1 MTSNSHDLKHLQTLR
16 RQFQEQQASLKSQR
30 NELNAQTNLVNARL
44 QDLERQISA
53 IQSRGEPVV
62 SEHALLRYLE
72 RTLHL
77 NLDDI
82 RAEILCGR
90 AEQIRQLKTCK
101 IKTGTGLT
109 LIVKDQVVVT
119 VMD

>member
-16 RQFQEQQASLKSQR
+16 KQFQQQKAVLNNQR
-30 NELNAQTNLVNARL
+30 SELNAETNLVNARL
-44 QDLERQISA
+44 QEIERQISA
-53 IQSRGEPVV
+53 VQSQGEPVV

-82 RAEILCGR
+82 RAEILSGR
-90 AEQIRQLKTCK
+90 TEQIRQLKSCK